1 MLLNIIRRRMKT
13 MLDDKM
19 EGALPSEPMENGV
32 SHRLIHPAPAGAEQS
47 KRRIEQKRDELTE
60 IIIAASEEWLK
71 LYGRMHLHLE
81 HKAEHIAAA
90 VSNAGYRK
98 QSEGEWVTDEEG
110 YVTCSNCGEEHTWD
124 EFRPPYCDMCG
135 AKMKGGEGE

>member
-1 MLLNIIRRRMKT
+1 

-81 HKAEHIAAA
+81 HKAEYIAAA

-135 AKMKGGEGE
+135 AKMKGGE